1 MNLHLAAVKVLL
13 PSQLVPW
20 FLGGL
25 PCSGAGLVGEAG
37 AGCGHGAFGSR
48 QGGTGEQGVA
58 SGAGVGCEDGFACA
72 LAFMS
77 VSCGLTGGLG
87 LGGWGQA
94 LQLAVASGCGCQGNA

>member
-1 MNLHLAAVKVLL
+1 MVFGRAPL
-13 PSQLVPW
+13 
-20 FLGGL
+20 
-25 PCSGAGLVGEAG
+25 CSGAGLVGEAG
-37 AGCGHGAFGSR
+37 AACGHGAFGSR

-77 VSCGLTGGLG
+77 GSCGWTGGLG